1 MNGYM
6 SEATQGFATLEDVD
20 AGTFARVSRWMYSGD
35 YAAAEYTEPCDS
47 PALETPRSFNFGSA
61 ANQTVPPVRNSGT
74 VPVAGPGSAY
84 LSLGARNPA
93 LAQIPHDESGRRNLG
108 GFRFS
113 APPPSPFGVYGS
125 PLLNDNNGSQS
136 SLKEIFHELQYTVPD
151 ASHIPP
157 RPNKVH
163 SEDYTEVFLSHAR
176 IYVFAEKYDI
186 QPLKTLAI
194 QRLHQTLKV
203 FLLHPGRVP
212 DITSLIRY
220 VYSNTQDSENGSEPM
235 RAMLLHYIGSE
246 MEILVKSEEFKKF
259 IEEGG
264 PFVGDFLGIV
274 ARSIR
279 SQ

>member
-1 MNGYM
+1 MINGYM

-35 YAAAEYTEPCDS
+35 YAAAEHTDPCDS

-61 ANQTVPPVRNSGT
+61 ANQTVPSVGDSGRIAT
-74 VPVAGPGSAY
+74 FSVFPIG
-84 LSLGARNPA
+84 RNPTPG
-93 LAQIPHDESGRRNLG
+93 QIPHDQIPHDQIPHDIFGR
-108 GFRFS
+108 
-113 APPPSPFGVYGS
+113 
-125 PLLNDNNGSQS
+125 PLLNDKNDSQS
-136 SLKEIFHELQYTVPD
+136 SLKKKFNELQYTVPD
-151 ASHIPP
+151 ARSHIPPP
-157 RPNKVH
+157 RPNKVR

-176 IYVFAEKYDI
+176 IYIFAEKYDI

-203 FLLHPGRVP
+203 FKLYPGRVP

-220 VYSNTQDSENGSEPM
+220 VYSNTQDSEDGSEPM

-246 MEILVKSEEFKKF
+246 MEILAKSEELKKL